1 MRCSRHWSGPRPG
14 ATWSRPSG
22 GYFLWLDLPGTDTGE
37 LLARAE
43 AAGVAFVAGR
53 DFFPPGAGGAESVR
67 LAYSAV
73 GVTEIELGSSGCSR
87 SSASRREPEPS

>member
-1 MRCSRHWSGPRPG
+1 MLAALERAAARRDLEQAVRRLLP
-14 ATWSRPSG
+14 
-22 GYFLWLDLPGTDTGE
+22 WLDLPGTDTGE